1 MKEKEEK
8 GIMEDGEG
16 ASKRDFLKVLGAG
29 IGNRRPRLNDG
40 KPIIC
45 AR

>member
-16 ASKRDFLKVLGAG
+16 ASKRDFLKVPGGRHWESQAS
-29 IGNRRPRLNDG
+29 
-40 KPIIC
+40 
-45 AR
+45 AQ

>member
-8 GIMEDGEG
+8 KIVEHGEG

-29 IGNRRPRLNDG
+29 LGLESH
-40 KPIIC
+40 
-45 AR
+45 ASAQ